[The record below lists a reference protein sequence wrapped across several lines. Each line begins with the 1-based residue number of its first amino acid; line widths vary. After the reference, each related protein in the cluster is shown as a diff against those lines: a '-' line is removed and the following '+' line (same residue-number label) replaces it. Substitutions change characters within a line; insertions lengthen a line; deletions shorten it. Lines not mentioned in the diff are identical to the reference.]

1 MQKVIF
7 EDAVK
12 LMRCYFISDLRIL
25 KKEVYEMLYI
35 VDFKQYDIPNLQQF
49 FAYVFDR
56 EISSYEDIEE
66 FLWNESTL

>member
-1 MQKVIF
+1 MQKDIF

-35 VDFKQYDIPNLQQF
+35 VDFKQY
-49 FAYVFDR
+49 R

>member
-1 MQKVIF
+1 MQKDIF

-12 LMRCYFISDLRIL
+12 LMRCYFISDLQIL

-66 FLWNESTL
+66 FLNN

>member
-1 MQKVIF
+1 MQKDIF

-12 LMRCYFISDLRIL
+12 LMQCYFISDLRIL

>member
-1 MQKVIF
+1 MQKDIF

-12 LMRCYFISDLRIL
+12 LMRCYFIPDLRIM

>member
-1 MQKVIF
+1 MQKDIF

-12 LMRCYFISDLRIL
+12 LMRYYFISDLRIL

>member
-1 MQKVIF
+1 MQKDIF

-49 FAYVFDR
+49 FAYVFD
-56 EISSYEDIEE
+56 
-66 FLWNESTL
+66 

>member
-1 MQKVIF
+1 MQKDIF

-56 EISSYEDIEE
+56 EISSYISISS
-66 FLWNESTL
+66 LYPNSA

>member
-1 MQKVIF
+1 MQKDIF

-25 KKEVYEMLYI
+25 MKEVYEMLYI

>member
-1 MQKVIF
+1 MQKDIF

-12 LMRCYFISDLRIL
+12 LTRCYFISDLRIL

>member
-1 MQKVIF
+1 MQKDIF

-12 LMRCYFISDLRIL
+12 LMRCYFISDLRTL

-66 FLWNESTL
+66 FLNN

>member
-1 MQKVIF
+1 
-7 EDAVK
+7 
-12 LMRCYFISDLRIL
+12 MRCYFISDLRIL

-66 FLWNESTL
+66 FLNN

>member
-1 MQKVIF
+1 MQKDIF

-12 LMRCYFISDLRIL
+12 LMWCYFISDLRIL

>member
-1 MQKVIF
+1 MQKDIF

-12 LMRCYFISDLRIL
+12 LMRCYFISDLRSL

>member
-1 MQKVIF
+1 MQKDIF
-7 EDAVK
+7 EDAAK

>member
-1 MQKVIF
+1 
-7 EDAVK
+7 
-12 LMRCYFISDLRIL
+12 MRCYFISDLRIL

>member
-1 MQKVIF
+1 MQKDIF

-12 LMRCYFISDLRIL
+12 LMQCYFISDLRIL

-35 VDFKQYDIPNLQQF
+35 VDFKQYDILNLQQF

>member
-1 MQKVIF
+1 
-7 EDAVK
+7 
-12 LMRCYFISDLRIL
+12 
-25 KKEVYEMLYI
+25 MLYI

>member
-1 MQKVIF
+1 MQKDIF

-49 FAYVFDR
+49 FAYFFDSN
-56 EISSYEDIEE
+56 IMSIEKV
-66 FLWNESTL
+66 NYKI

>member
-1 MQKVIF
+1 MQKDIF

-49 FAYVFDR
+49 LLMFL
-56 EISSYEDIEE
+56 IER
-66 FLWNESTL
+66 FQVMKI

>member
-1 MQKVIF
+1 MQKDIF

-12 LMRCYFISDLRIL
+12 LMRCYSISDLRIL

-66 FLWNESTL
+66 FLNN

>member
-1 MQKVIF
+1 MQKDIF
-7 EDAVK
+7 EDAVN